1 MQQYK
6 RIIHFDSI
14 YSNKV
19 DSNPFNTNYVL
30 SQTLSNISRI
40 YLKSL

>member
-1 MQQYK
+1 MYYYMQNNDK

-14 YSNKV
+14 YSNKL

-30 SQTLSNISRI
+30 SQTLHRVSRI
-40 YLKSL
+40 